1 MFSVTISFCLYYTQ
15 NFYSY
20 IAPKVATGFRSILNN
35 TTDDGGFGISEEE
48 KAQLLSQIDKIQEEN
63 K

>member
-1 MFSVTISFCLYYTQ
+1 MATIVQ
-15 NFYSY
+15 H
-20 IAPKVATGFRSILNN
+20 ILNN